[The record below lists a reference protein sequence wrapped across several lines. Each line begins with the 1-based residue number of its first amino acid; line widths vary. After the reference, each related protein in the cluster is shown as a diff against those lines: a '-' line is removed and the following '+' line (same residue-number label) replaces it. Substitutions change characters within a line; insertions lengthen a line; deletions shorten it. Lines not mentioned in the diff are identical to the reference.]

1 MLPAVVATD
10 NVGVTEIKTSIPNG
24 TEVEWGEY
32 EVTYTASD
40 KAKNTASCS
49 FDITIAGKNMHL
61 KMFFQHVVEDHDDG

>member
-24 TEVEWGEY
+24 TEVERGEY

-49 FDITIAGKNMHL
+49 FDITIAGKNMYL
-61 KMFFQHVVEDHDDG
+61 KMFC